1 MQTLAENVQAREEK
15 GRMSFQDLKDEIRD
29 SVLEIWRIID
39 DLADEIKRRESQYAE
54 RIEQLQLLS
63 S

>member
-15 GRMSFQDLKDEIRD
+15 ARMSFQDLKDEIRD
-29 SVLEIWRIID
+29 SVLEIWRTID

>member
-15 GRMSFQDLKDEIRD
+15 ARMSFQDLKDEIRD